1 MAKFDWALEHLAKVI
16 RRTHSGRSKMADTKQ
31 CPICGRQFWLEY
43 PAQKFCYKAGCETK
57 KDNPTE
63 RIKTLEAELA
73 EVKEQLALD
82 AQQHGNTLRA
92 YTRQLDELGEGRKW
106 IKQVKAREVKL
117 RAALRRYGCTQHEI
131 DRIAA
136 PEEVNDGY
144 TTT

>member
-106 IKQVKAREVKL
+106 IKQAKAREVKL
-117 RAALRRYGCTQHEI
+117 REALEEITALPGGVDSVYEKATAAL
-131 DRIAA
+131 
-136 PEEVNDGY
+136 EE
-144 TTT
+144 